1 MSSTTGA
8 VEQPAGATVDEAPR
22 LEGDE
27 PAAGEG
33 PPPGPGR
40 GRAALGYA
48 MLAFIA
54 YVPVLRSDP
63 GKVAADT
70 KQYLYLDP
78 TRLLERAAYM
88 WDPHIGMGTVT
99 HQNIGYLF
107 PMGPYYWVFDKLGAP
122 DWVAQRLW
130 LGSILFF
137 AGAGVLYLLRTF
149 GLRGPGVVVAAVA
162 LTPPITW
169 TTKAKIAG

>member
-1 MSSTTGA
+1 MR
-8 VEQPAGATVDEAPR
+8 PTVGYV
-22 LEGDE
+22 LL
-27 PAAGEG
+27 
-33 PPPGPGR
+33 
-40 GRAALGYA
+40 ALA
-48 MLAFIA
+48 A

-78 TRLLERAAYM
+78 TRLLRRAVYM

-99 HQNIGYLF
+99 HQNIGYVF
-107 PMGPYYWVFDKLGAP
+107 PMGPYYWIFNELGVP

-137 AGAGVLYLLRTF
+137 AGRRRAVPAPQLRPPRTGRGRGRGRVHVHAVHARLL
-149 GLRGPGVVVAAVA
+149 GADLGAVAAVRRA
-162 LTPPITW
+162 
-169 TTKAKIAG
+169 AVVDRHHAQGVARGRMAVSRRFSR